1 MSDNNDFDNTDTDN
15 TDITRFASLVA
26 HQLKSPVAAAGA
38 IIKTLLGEYAGSLTP
53 QQKDLLFRANNRI
66 EEAVH
71 TSNRM
76 VSIANPDKLNEGSDL
91 ITDFTLIIRKV
102 HADFLEEAAVR
113 GISFSVKI
121 DLEPAYV
128 TADESSLTEVLN
140 SLVSNALKYTPANG
154 SIEVYLAGNRFSDG
168 TETVELSVSDSG
180 IGVPSENYDKI
191 FKPFFRSAASQ
202 GSTLPGSGLGLS
214 LVYSIT
220 SSLNGKIIAGKSR
233 FGGAKFTFTLNRVN
247 AIETKKSLPSNPSKR
262 MKIVIIGGVAAGPKV
277 ASKVHR
283 LLPESEV
290 TLIEKGDI
298 LSYSGCG
305 LPYYVSGVVK
315 NQAELLSTP
324 VKEVRDPVFFQNVKN
339 VIVLNGTEA
348 IKIDRDKKNIRI
360 KNLSNNNKSWINYD
374 KLVLATG
381 SFPSKPQIEGINL
394 KNIFTL
400 HGVHDAEGIK
410 AFLSSHNAQ
419 DVVIV
424 GGGLIG
430 VETTEAL
437 VARGCRV
444 TIIEEMSQILTLL
457 DKEIAKLVEHHLE
470 RKGVKILT
478 DTKVMK
484 FFKPDKNGST
494 ELSNIFIT
502 PEEKIY
508 VITDKEAIPSDMVIL
523 ATGVKPQVKLARDS
537 GLEIGITGA
546 VKVNNKMMTS
556 DPNIYAA
563 GDCAESYD
571 AVNGKPLY
579 LPLGSLANKEG
590 RVAAINICGGDEVFP
605 GVVGSTTCKVFDYCV
620 AKTGYTE
627 QYAREQGFDVVCSL
641 TAGPD
646 KEHFMPDVKTLMIKL
661 VVDKASRR
669 ILGAQAIGESDGYNK
684 IDIISTA
691 ISAKMTVDQLSGLDF
706 CYAPSFS
713 LAIDNVV
720 TAANVAR
727 NKLDG
732 IFEGI
737 SSAEVYSKLIN
748 KENFIL
754 LDVRSYK
761 EYKEVRIPN
770 SVLIPLGVLRNRLH
784 ELPKDKEVI
793 TYCSISLRGYE
804 ASLILKN
811 AGFTNVKVMDGGI
824 VMWCYDLIIGID

>member
-1 MSDNNDFDNTDTDN
+1 MSDNNEFDN

-38 IIKTLLGEYAGSLTP
+38 IIKTLLGEYVGALNP
-53 QQKDLLFRANNRI
+53 QQKDLLSRANMRI
-66 EEAVH
+66 EEAVR
-71 TSNRM
+71 TSKRM
-76 VSIANPDKLNEGSDL
+76 VSIANPDKLKKEADT
-91 ITDFTLIIRKV
+91 ITDLTLIMRKV
-102 HADFLEEAAVR
+102 HANFLEEAAIR
-113 GISFSVKI
+113 GISFSLKI
-121 DLEPAYV
+121 DLEPAFV
-128 TADESSLTEVLN
+128 NASGSSLTEVLN
-140 SLVSNALKYTPANG
+140 SLVSNALKYTPTNG
-154 SIEVYLAGNRFSDG
+154 CIEVYLTGNKLPDG
-168 TETVELSVSDSG
+168 SEKVELSVSDSG
-180 IGVPSENYDKI
+180 IGIPTENYDKI
-191 FKPFFRSAASQ
+191 FKPFFRSAQTQ

-214 LVYSIT
+214 LVHSIT
-220 SSLNGKIIAGKSR
+220 TSLNGEIKVGKSEL
-233 FGGAKFTFTLNRVN
+233 GGAKFTFILNRAKEV
-247 AIETKKSLPSNPSKR
+247 ETKEITPLNPVNR
-262 MKIVIIGGVAAGPKV
+262 MKIVIVGGVAAGPKV
-277 ASKVHR
+277 ASKIHR
-283 LLPESEV
+283 LLPETEV
-290 TLIEKGDI
+290 TIIEKGDI

-315 NQAELLSTP
+315 DQAELLSTP

-348 IKIDRDKKNIRI
+348 LKIDRNNKSIRI
-360 KNLSNNNKSWINYD
+360 KKLSNNNESWLNYD

-381 SFPSKPQIEGINL
+381 SFPSKPDIEGINL

-410 AFLSSHNAQ
+410 AFLSSHKAQ

-444 TIIEEMSQILTLL
+444 TIIEEMPQILTLL
-457 DKEIAKLVEHHLE
+457 DKEMAKLVEQHLE
-470 RKGVKILT
+470 KKGVKILT
-478 DTKVMK
+478 GTKVVK
-484 FFKPDKNGST
+484 FFKPDKNETT
-494 ELSNIFIT
+494 EINNTFIT
-502 PEEKIY
+502 HERKIY
-508 VITDKEAIPSDMVIL
+508 VITDKETIPADMVIL
-523 ATGVKPQVKLARDS
+523 AAGVEPQTKLAIDS
-537 GLEIGITGA
+537 GLEIGPTGA
-546 VKVNNKMMTS
+546 IKVNKKMMTS

-563 GDCAESYD
+563 GDCAESYN
-571 AVNGKPLY
+571 AINGKPLY

-590 RVAAINICGGDEVFP
+590 RVAAINICGGNENFP
-605 GVVGSTTCKVFDYCV
+605 GVVGSTTCKVFDFCV
-620 AKTGYTE
+620 AKTGHTE
-627 QYAREQGFDVVCSL
+627 QYAKEQGFDVICSL

-661 VVDKASRR
+661 VVEKSSRK

-691 ISAKMTVDQLSGLDF
+691 ISAGMTIDQLSGLDF

-720 TAANVAR
+720 TAVNVVR

-732 IFEGI
+732 IFEGM
-737 SSAEVYSKLIN
+737 SSAEVYRKLIN
-748 KENFIL
+748 KEDFIL

-761 EYKEVRIPN
+761 EYKETRIPN
-770 SVLIPLGVLRNRLH
+770 SVLIPLGVLRNRLY
-784 ELPKDKEVI
+784 ELPKDKEIV
-793 TYCSISLRGYE
+793 TFCSISLRGYE

-824 VMWCYDLIIGID
+824 VMWCYDLIIGIK

>member
-1 MSDNNDFDNTDTDN
+1 MSDNNEFDNPEF
-15 TDITRFASLVA
+15 TRFASLVA

-38 IIKTLLGEYAGSLTP
+38 IVKTLLGEYVGSLTP
-53 QQKDLLFRANNRI
+53 KQKELLSRANKRI
-66 EEAVH
+66 DEAIH
-71 TSNRM
+71 TSQRM
-76 VSIANPDKLNEGSDL
+76 VSIANPDEQKKKTAI
-91 ITDFTLIIRKV
+91 ITDLTLIIRKI
-102 HADFLEEAAVR
+102 HADFLEKAALR

-128 TADESSLTEVLN
+128 NASESSLTEVLN
-140 SLVSNALKYTPANG
+140 SLISNALKYTPANG
-154 SIEVYLAGNRFSDG
+154 SIELFLTGKKLSDG
-168 TETVELSVSDSG
+168 SKKVELSVSDSG
-180 IGVPSENYDKI
+180 IGVPSENYKKI
-191 FKPFFRSAASQ
+191 FKPFFRSAQTQ
-202 GSTLPGSGLGLS
+202 GSTLPGSGLGLA
-214 LVYSIT
+214 LVHSIAT
-220 SSLNGKIIAGKSR
+220 SLNGKIKAGKSKL
-233 FGGAKFTFTLNRVN
+233 GGAKFTFTLAR
-247 AIETKKSLPSNPSKR
+247 AYKTETKENQPHNPAAR

-277 ASKVHR
+277 ASKIHR
-283 LLPESEV
+283 LLPETEV
-290 TLIEKGDI
+290 TIIEKGDL

-315 NQAELLSTP
+315 NQTELLSTA

-339 VIVLNGTEA
+339 VIVLNRTEA
-348 IKIDRDKKNIRI
+348 IKVDRDNKKVRI
-360 KNLSNNNKSWINYD
+360 KNLSSNNESWINYD

-381 SFPSKPQIEGINL
+381 AFPSKAPVDGINL

-410 AFLSSHNAQ
+410 AFLSSNKAQ

-444 TIIEEMSQILTLL
+444 TIIEEMPQILTLL
-457 DKEIAKLVEHHLE
+457 DKEIAKLVEQCLE
-470 RKGVKILT
+470 NKGVKILT
-478 DTKVMK
+478 NTKLK
-484 FFKPDKNGST
+484 FFHKPDKKETIGDDNTLFLHES
-494 ELSNIFIT
+494 
-502 PEEKIY
+502 KIY
-508 VITDKEAIPSDMVIL
+508 VITDKETIPADMVIL
-523 ATGVKPQVKLARDS
+523 ATGVKPQVKLAKDS
-537 GLEIGITGA
+537 GLEIGVTGA
-546 VKVNNKMMTS
+546 IKVNEKMMTS

-571 AVNGKPLY
+571 AIKGTPLY

-590 RVAAINICGGDEVFP
+590 RVAAINICGGNESMP

-627 QYAREQGFDVVCSL
+627 KYAKEQGFDVVCSL

-646 KEHFMPDVKTLMIKL
+646 KEHFMPDVKMLMLKL
-661 VVDKASRR
+661 IVDKASRK
-669 ILGAQAIGESDGYNK
+669 ILGAQAVGESDGYNK
-684 IDIISTA
+684 IDIVSAA
-691 ISAKMTVDQLSGLDF
+691 ISANMTIDQLSGVDF

-713 LAIDNVV
+713 LAIDNII
-720 TAANVAR
+720 TAANVVR

-732 IFEGI
+732 IFEGM
-737 SSAEVYSKLIN
+737 SSAEVYSKLSN
-748 KENFIL
+748 KEDFIL

-761 EYKEVRIPN
+761 EYKEIRIPN

-784 ELPKDKEVI
+784 ELPKNKEIV
-793 TYCSISLRGYE
+793 TFCSISLRGYE

-811 AGFTNVKVMDGGI
+811 AGFNNVKVMDGGI
-824 VMWCYDLIIGID
+824 EMWGYDVIVGIQ